1 MIDAR
6 PILQIVT
13 SIPKR
18 HEDEFNDFYHHE
30 YIPIILKVFPEI
42 VKARRYEEYNTD
54 ASLRYYFKQWV
65 TIYELESEAAI
76 EPLLK
81 ALPERSGREKQ
92 KQRWK
97 EFEQKFTTYEKG
109 RVYTCRYQHPR
120 KTWDGPFGC
129 RCFFSV
135 TVDIKQDR
143 MEEFNTWY
151 EKEFLPSNIADVA
164 TWSACRRYTS
174 YTGSPTRQITIYESE
189 NASSLDYSLKLMRAR
204 WRMRENES
212 WNQWDTGED
221 PVITW
226 EDASTF
232 MPVFCYP
239 D

>member
-81 ALPERSGREKQ
+81 AQHTK
-92 KQRWK
+92 
-97 EFEQKFTTYEKG
+97 KG
-109 RVYTCRYQHPR
+109 
-120 KTWDGPFGC
+120 
-129 RCFFSV
+129 
-135 TVDIKQDR
+135 
-143 MEEFNTWY
+143 
-151 EKEFLPSNIADVA
+151 
-164 TWSACRRYTS
+164 
-174 YTGSPTRQITIYESE
+174 
-189 NASSLDYSLKLMRAR
+189 
-204 WRMRENES
+204 
-212 WNQWDTGED
+212 
-221 PVITW
+221 
-226 EDASTF
+226 ASTPAATSI
-232 MPVFCYP
+232 PVRHGTARSAAAVFSA
-239 D
+239 